1 MNMCHHQRLV
11 RGGAW
16 LASWLLRGLF
26 MTLRPI
32 SVPQPILGRLI
43 REKTPFVLAFWHGR
57 MLCALHLAYLYRQ
70 VRATVMVSRSQDG
83 EFISQVSK
91 RFGVHPTRGSTSRG
105 GSRAMLQ
112 MVRRVQEGYVACV
125 TPDGPRGPRYRV
137 QPGVITVAQKTGAS
151 ILPLAYDAEWKKVFQ
166 SWDRFIMPLPFSRI
180 VVVYGEPISVPAHAT
195 PDMLQAKQQE
205 VEASLRQ
212 VTEMADT
219 YFQTGAQQRPPTGVH
234 VE

>member
-1 MNMCHHQRLV
+1 
-11 RGGAW
+11 
-16 LASWLLRGLF
+16 
-26 MTLRPI
+26 
-32 SVPQPILGRLI
+32 
-43 REKTPFVLAFWHGR
+43 
-57 MLCALHLAYLYRQ
+57 
-70 VRATVMVSRSQDG
+70 
-83 EFISQVSK
+83 
-91 RFGVHPTRGSTSRG
+91 
-105 GSRAMLQ
+105 MLQ

-137 QPGVITVAQKTGAS
+137 QPGVITVAQKTGAP

-219 YFQTGAQQRPPTGVH
+219 YFQTGARQRPPTGVH

>member
-1 MNMCHHQRLV
+1 MNVRHHQRLMG
-11 RGGAW
+11 GGAW

-26 MTLRPI
+26 VTLRPI
-32 SVPQPILGRLI
+32 SVQQPILGRLI
-43 REKTPFVLAFWHGR
+43 QEKTPFVLAFWHGR
-57 MLCALHLAYLYRQ
+57 MLYALHLAHMYRQ

-112 MVRRVQEGYVACV
+112 MVRRVQEGYVACM

-137 QPGVITVAQKTGAS
+137 QPGVITVAQKTGAP

-166 SWDRFIMPLPFSRI
+166 SWDRFVMPLPFSRI
-180 VVVYGEPISVPAHAT
+180 VVVYGELISVPAHAT

-212 VTEMADT
+212 VTEMADA
-219 YFQTGAQQRPPTGVH
+219 YFQTGARQRPPTGVN

>member
-1 MNMCHHQRLV
+1 MNVRHHQRLL

-26 MTLRPI
+26 VTLRPI
-32 SVPQPILGRLI
+32 SVPQPILGSLI
-43 REKTPFVLAFWHGR
+43 QEKTPFVLAFWHGR
-57 MLCALHLAYLYRQ
+57 MLCALHLAYRYRH

-91 RFGVHPTRGSTSRG
+91 CFGVHPIRGSTSRG

-137 QPGVITVAQKTGAS
+137 QPGVITVAQKTGAP

-166 SWDRFIMPLPFSRI
+166 SWDRFVMPLPFSRI

-212 VTEMADT
+212 VTEMADA
-219 YFQTGAQQRPPTGVH
+219 YFQTGVRQRPPTGIN

>member
-1 MNMCHHQRLV
+1 MNGRHHQRLM

-16 LASWLLRGLF
+16 LASWVLRGLF

-32 SVPQPILGRLI
+32 SVQQPIVGRLI
-43 REKTPFVLAFWHGR
+43 QEKTPFVLAFWHGR
-57 MLCALHLAYLYRQ
+57 MLYALHLAQMWQ
-70 VRATVMVSRSQDG
+70 VRTTAMVSRSQDG

-91 RFGVHPTRGSTSRG
+91 CFGVRPTRGSTSRG

-112 MVRRVQEGYVACV
+112 MVRRVQEGYVAGV

-137 QPGVITVAQKTGAS
+137 QPGVITVAQKTGVP
-151 ILPLAYDAEWKKVFQ
+151 ILPFAYDAEWKKVFQ
-166 SWDRFIMPLPFSRI
+166 SWDRFVMPLPFSRI

-212 VTEMADT
+212 VTEMADA
-219 YFQTGAQQRPPTGVH
+219 YFQNRCAAETSYRGQC
-234 VE
+234 